1 MKKEAKKLTPE
12 EYAAARRMLG
22 LPEFD
27 DTNDYGRYL
36 EGRSTNYKLNMGV
49 DAATLGALG
58 AALGSAAGPAG
69 AVVGGLAGG
78 GTGMLTGAGWAKLFN
93 YLQDRQLRRYAK
105 DYEQHTLAENAKKE
119 KDDEEDGQEKKSEMR
134 NNDVANYKE
143 GFIKQ
148 CNARGVD
155 PGYAAK
161 VAAWMLQ
168 KSAEAERR
176 QKQAAAAFRGL
187 DPYMQGFVVRCNQ
200 RGVPTAK
207 VAEFCKRAAAKKAK

>member
-1 MKKEAKKLTPE
+1 MKKVAKKLTPE
-12 EYAAARRMLG
+12 EYAAARRLLG

-36 EGRSTNYKLNMGV
+36 EGRSNNYKLNMGF

-69 AVVGGLAGG
+69 AIVGGLAGG

-105 DYEQHTLAENAKKE
+105 DYEQHAMAENVE
-119 KDDEEDGQEKKSEMR
+119 KDEEEDDKQEKKSEMR

-143 GFIKQ
+143 GFVKQ
-148 CNARGVD
+148 CSARGVD
-155 PGYAAK
+155 PRYAAK

-176 QKQAAAAFRGL
+176 QKQAAAVFRGL
-187 DPYMQGFVVRCNQ
+187 DPYMQGFIVRCNQ

-207 VAEFCKRAAAKKAK
+207 VAEFCKKAAAKKAK